1 MKKHLIAAAV
11 ASAFTV
17 PAMAQNVGISGTID
31 INPYY
36 SSKFTQDGGNST
48 NRSGSQGGSARA
60 GGWSTSVLSFSGT
73 EDLGGGLKAGFFFN
87 QELRQS
93 DGSENARDI
102 WLSLQGGFGEFK
114 VGRQPTAIEQGWGS
128 IAVNGTTNSAGT
140 TDSGGYD
147 LIVGS
152 LGTNQTRAAHLAD
165 TALTVTAGSLARQ
178 AGVVR
183 YTTPNI
189 NGLVASVEYINNK
202 IDASE
207 SAGKAEMDQ
216 VSGNVTFTMGKL
228 MIVGG
233 YGQRERTGD
242 LLANGS
248 NSSAGA
254 EAATSSESEVSYIG
268 GTYDLGFAKLNYAYG
283 AREDKTAAGVVESD
297 VTVHNIGIS
306 IPMGAA
312 TFTASYYDGED
323 KRNGVV
329 NNERDL
335 NGHQVGVRYSLS
347 KRTTAYAVLGVNK
360 NEGTGANAQTK
371 HSTHG
376 LGLVHTF

>member
-36 SSKFTQDGGNST
+36 SSKFTEDGGNST

-87 QELRQS
+87 QELRQT

-114 VGRQPTAIEQGWGS
+114 FGRQPTAVEAGWGA
-128 IAVNGTTNSAGT
+128 IAVTGTTNSAGS
-140 TDSGGYD
+140 TDSPGYD
-147 LIVGS
+147 LIAGS
-152 LGTNQTRAAHLAD
+152 LGASQTRAAHLAD
-165 TALTVTAGSLARQ
+165 TALAAAGGSMARQ
-178 AGVVR
+178 AGVLR

-202 IDASE
+202 VDASE
-207 SAGKAEMDQ
+207 TAGKGTVDQ
-216 VSGNVTFTMGKL
+216 VSGNITFTMGKL
-228 MIVGG
+228 VVVGG
-233 YGQRERTGD
+233 YGQRDVTGT
-242 LLANGS
+242 LSANGS
-248 NSSAGA
+248 STGV
-254 EAATSSESEVSYIG
+254 EATTSSDAEVSYIG

-283 AREDKTAAGVVESD
+283 AREDKTAAGAVASD

-335 NGHQVGVRYSLS
+335 NGHQIGVRYSLS
-347 KRTTAYAVLGVNK
+347 KRTTAYGVVGVNK

-371 HSTHG
+371 VTSHG
-376 LGLVHTF
+376 VGLVHTF

>member
-48 NRSGSQGGSARA
+48 NRSGSQGASARA

-87 QELRQS
+87 QEIRQS

-102 WLSLQGGFGEFK
+102 WLSLAGGFGEFK
-114 VGRQPTAIEQGWGS
+114 VGRQPTAVEQGWGS
-128 IAVNGTTNSAGT
+128 IAVTGTTNTAGT

-147 LIVGS
+147 LIAGS
-152 LGTNQTRAAHLAD
+152 LGVNQTRAAHLND
-165 TALTVTAGSLARQ
+165 TAVTVTAGSMARQ

-189 NGLVASVEYINNK
+189 NGFVASVEYINNK
-202 IDASE
+202 VDASE
-207 SAGKAEMDQ
+207 TAGKADVDQ
-216 VSGNVTFTMGKL
+216 ISGSATFTMGKL
-228 MIVGG
+228 TIVGG
-233 YGQRERTGD
+233 YGQRDVTGT
-242 LLANGS
+242 LVANGS
-248 NSSAGA
+248 STGA
-254 EAATSSESEVSYIG
+254 EAATSADSEVSYIG

-283 AREDKTAAGVVESD
+283 AREDKTAAGAVESD
-297 VTVHNIGIS
+297 LTVHNVGIS

-312 TFTASYYDGED
+312 TVTASYYDGED
-323 KRNGVV
+323 KRGGGI

-335 NGHQVGVRYSLS
+335 NGHQIGIRYSLS
-347 KRTTAYAVLGVNK
+347 KRTTAYGVIGTNK

-371 HSTHG
+371 VMSHG
-376 LGLVHTF
+376 VGLVHTF

>member
-31 INPYY
+31 INPYF
-36 SSKFTQDGGNST
+36 SSKFTEDGGNST
-48 NRSGSQGGSARA
+48 KRSGSQGGSARA

-102 WLSLQGGFGEFK
+102 WLSLAGGFGEFK
-114 VGRQPTAIEQGWGS
+114 VGRQPTAVEAGWGS
-128 IAVNGTTNSAGT
+128 IAVTGTTNTAGT

-147 LIVGS
+147 LIAGT
-152 LGTNQTRAAHLAD
+152 LGRDQTRAAHIAD
-165 TALTVTAGSLARQ
+165 TALVTAGGSMARQ
-178 AGVVR
+178 AGVIR

-189 NGLVASVEYINNK
+189 NGLVASVEYINNNV
-202 IDASE
+202 DTSE
-207 SAGKAEMDQ
+207 NAGKGEVDQ
-216 VSGNVTFTMGKL
+216 ISGNVTFTMGKL
-228 MIVGG
+228 TLVGG
-233 YGQRERTGD
+233 YGQRDVTGT
-242 LLANGS
+242 LSANGS
-248 NSSAGA
+248 STGA
-254 EAATSSESEVSYIG
+254 EAATSSDAELSYVG

-283 AREDKTAAGVVESD
+283 AREDKDATGAVTSD
-297 VTVHNIGIS
+297 LTVHNIGIS

-312 TFTASYYDGED
+312 TFPASYYDGED
-323 KRNGVV
+323 KRGGGV

-335 NGHQVGVRYSLS
+335 NGHQIGIRYSLS
-347 KRTTAYAVLGVNK
+347 KRTTAYGVIGSNK

-371 HSTHG
+371 VTSHG
-376 LGLVHTF
+376 FGLVHTF

>member
-48 NRSGSQGGSARA
+48 NRSGSQGASARA

-87 QELRQS
+87 QEIRQS

-102 WLSLQGGFGEFK
+102 WLSLAGGFGEFK
-114 VGRQPTAIEQGWGS
+114 VGRQPTAVEQGWGS
-128 IAVNGTTNSAGT
+128 IAVTGTTNTAGT

-147 LIVGS
+147 LIAGS
-152 LGTNQTRAAHLAD
+152 LGVNQTRAAHLND
-165 TALTVTAGSLARQ
+165 TAVTVTAGSMARQ

-189 NGLVASVEYINNK
+189 NGFVASVEYINNK
-202 IDASE
+202 VDASE
-207 SAGKAEMDQ
+207 TAGKADVDQ
-216 VSGNVTFTMGKL
+216 ISGSATFTMGKL
-228 MIVGG
+228 TIVGG
-233 YGQRERTGD
+233 YGQRDVTGT
-242 LLANGS
+242 LVANGS
-248 NSSAGA
+248 STGA
-254 EAATSSESEVSYIG
+254 EAATSADSEVSYIG

-283 AREDKTAAGVVESD
+283 AREDKTAAGAVESD
-297 VTVHNIGIS
+297 LTVHNVGIS

-312 TFTASYYDGED
+312 TVTASYYDGED
-323 KRNGVV
+323 KRGGGI

-335 NGHQVGVRYSLS
+335 NGHQIGIRYSLS
-347 KRTTAYAVLGVNK
+347 KRTTAYGVIGTNK

-371 HSTHG
+371 VTSHG
-376 LGLVHTF
+376 VGLVHTF

>member
-36 SSKFTQDGGNST
+36 TSKFTQDGDST
-48 NRSGSQGGSARA
+48 KRSGSQGGSARA

-102 WLSLQGGFGEFK
+102 WLSLQGGFGEVK
-114 VGRQPTAIEQGWGS
+114 VGRQPTAIEQGWGA

-140 TDSGGYD
+140 TDSTGYD
-147 LIVGS
+147 LIAGS
-152 LGTNQTRAAHLAD
+152 LGASQTRAAHLDD
-165 TALTVTAGSLARQ
+165 TALTVTAGSMARQ
-178 AGVVR
+178 AGVIR

-189 NGLVASVEYINNK
+189 NGFVASVEYINNK
-202 IDASE
+202 VDAAE
-207 SAGKAEMDQ
+207 TAGKAEIDQ
-216 VSGNVTFTMGKL
+216 ISGNVTFTLGKL
-228 MIVGG
+228 MVVGG
-233 YGQRERTGD
+233 YGQRDRTGT
-242 LLANGS
+242 LVANGS
-248 NSSAGA
+248 SATV
-254 EAATSSESEVSYIG
+254 EAATSSDSELSYIG

-297 VTVHNIGIS
+297 LTVHNIGVS

-323 KRNGVV
+323 KRNGAV
-329 NNERDL
+329 NNERDM

-347 KRTTAYAVLGVNK
+347 KRTTAYAVMGVNK
-360 NEGTGANAQTK
+360 NTGTGANAERK
-371 HSTHG
+371 ISSHG
-376 LGLVHTF
+376 MGLVHTF